1 VFETGDYKQ
10 AAQLAAASSSGVLR
24 TKEIVSRFQTV
35 PTPQGQIQPLLQYFG
50 ACFQKGELYSFE
62 AIELAK
68 LVLSQKRKHFLDNW
82 VRDDKLE
89 ASEELGDLLRQQA
102 GDQDLVLQ
110 VCERAGVS
118 QKVMT

>member
-1 VFETGDYKQ
+1 MRAYK
-10 AAQLAAASSSGVLR
+10 
-24 TKEIVSRFQTV
+24 KENSN
-35 PTPQGQIQPLLQYFG
+35 
-50 ACFQKGELYSFE
+50 FE

-68 LVLSQKRKHFLDNW
+68 LVLSQNRKHFLDNW

-110 VCERAGVS
+110 VYERAGVS